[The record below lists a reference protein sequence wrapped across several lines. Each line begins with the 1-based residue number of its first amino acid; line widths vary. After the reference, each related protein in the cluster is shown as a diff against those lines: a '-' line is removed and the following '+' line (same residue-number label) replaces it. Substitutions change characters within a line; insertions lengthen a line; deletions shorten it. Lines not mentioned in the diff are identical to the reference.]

1 MKRKLTR
8 EELVVSLEEL
18 QSDEFDPREIMFLD
32 ENELVLQIIECAFYY
47 KEEFNN
53 YKNK

>member
-1 MKRKLTR
+1 MKREITR

-32 ENELVLQIIECAFYY
+32 KNELVLQIIECAFYY

-53 YKNK
+53 H